1 MVNKFTPGATVST
14 ERKWKK
20 DRKQRMKERKTEQN
34 EEPYHS
40 ALMCSAFFFVYLWPF
55 VIVVCIVIYILLR
68 NDRQQPQ
75 NGHLEGVTA
84 IESPCMLHI
93 LHNTVYT
100 YTYIYTNNETPHEY
114 VIYVVQCDT

>member
-55 VIVVCIVIYILLR
+55 VIVVCIVIYIYCCATIGSSR
-68 NDRQQPQ
+68 RM
-75 NGHLEGVTA
+75 VTWK
-84 IESPCMLHI
+84 E
-93 LHNTVYT
+93 
-100 YTYIYTNNETPHEY
+100 
-114 VIYVVQCDT
+114 